1 MPGAVKPYITAGVAL
16 VGASVISVTP
26 IAPQVIAERAT
37 DRYVALTAAASNL
50 CETEPT
56 SALCTDTGSADV
68 SVTNR
73 AVFGESSLLYIP
85 GNLFNA
91 LLSLP
96 AWEIQAMD
104 RLADAMIGTGSW
116 QVWGP
121 TNVFGFDEW
130 DPPKLKAFIDVLMP
144 FKPFSSVLG
153 EQMSVWAQ
161 ANLPMNSGCAGTPG
175 ACPDMSMLLA
185 SMFKVPVS
193 QLYDGYT
200 FPGAGEQGS
209 TNPFDG
215 TPVSWAGTTVQLEP
229 WGPFKNTWEW
239 LTTPPKPVASVPLAD
254 FIRVP
259 LKLAK
264 SLFDAFN
271 PFVQNSSI
279 FNPKNGLIAV
289 VAKAL
294 APLFCKNCNFDN
306 LYDNPWLYDNYD
318 PHPPVEAAGT
328 EDDAQKSESDGSG
341 TTEGEAESGPDQPPA
356 GEGTDDDA
364 PVDTE
369 QAAVSTLLSKFQS
382 AGTEDEGSGADEDS
396 TPSPAEEPAEE
407 PVEDPEE
414 PVDEVEDDAF
424 DEATDEDDEDTDKGG
439 KHRLD
444 DGDDDNSVQSIQD
457 KVDGEKDKKDDAG
470 DKGADKNDG
479 GSESGSG
486 ND

>member
-1 MPGAVKPYITAGVAL
+1 MPGAVKPYVTAGVAL
-16 VGASVISVTP
+16 VGASVISITP

-68 SVTNR
+68 AVTNR
-73 AVFGESSLLYIP
+73 AVFGDSSLLYIP

-193 QLYDGYT
+193 QLYEGYT

-215 TPVSWAGTTVQLEP
+215 TPVSWAGTTVKLEP

-279 FNPKNGLIAV
+279 FNPRNGLIAV

-328 EDDAQKSESDGSG
+328 DDAQESESGGSG
-341 TTEGEAESGPDQPPA
+341 TTEGGALSGDATGVETGEETEAAST
-356 GEGTDDDA
+356 GTEDA
-364 PVDTE
+364 
-369 QAAVSTLLSKFQS
+369 AISSLRSKFQ
-382 AGTEDEGSGADEDS
+382 AAETEDEGADEDT
-396 TPSPAEEPAEE
+396 TPSPEQEPTEPAEE
-407 PVEDPEE
+407 PTG
-414 PVDEVEDDAF
+414 PVDDVEDDADI
-424 DEATDEDDEDTDKGG
+424 DEATDEDAEDAEDGGG
-439 KHRLD
+439 KHRL
-444 DGDDDNSVQSIQD
+444 DGDDDNSVTSIRD
-457 KVDGEKDKKDDAG
+457 KVEAENDKKETATE
-470 DKGADKNDG
+470 KGADKNDG
-479 GSESGSG
+479 GSDSGSDSG
-486 ND
+486 SD